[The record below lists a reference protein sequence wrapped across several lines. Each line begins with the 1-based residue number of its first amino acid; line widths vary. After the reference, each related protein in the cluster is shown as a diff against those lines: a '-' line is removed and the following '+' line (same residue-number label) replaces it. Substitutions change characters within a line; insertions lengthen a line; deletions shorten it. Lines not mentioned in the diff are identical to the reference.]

1 MATDTF
7 TWGVLVGGNESLNL
21 AVIQAQFGDGYSQ
34 VASSGINSVTESW
47 SLMRR
52 DRVADIVPVRAFL
65 KSHVISS
72 FWWTNPW
79 GEKRLYRVKHDSIA
93 TKWLTEGFVELSF
106 TFEQA
111 FAP

>member
-7 TWGVLVGGNESLNL
+7 TWCARVEASEQVAVS
-21 AVIQAQFGDGYSQ
+21 VIQAQFGDGYKQ
-34 VASSGINSVTESW
+34 VAGRGINDQSESW
-47 SLMRR
+47 SLTCNGNKTAM
-52 DRVADIVPVRAFL
+52 AEVRTFL
-65 KSHVISS
+65 RSHVTAS

-79 GEKRLYRVKHDSIA
+79 GEKNLYRVKADSINP
-93 TKWLTEGFVELSF
+93 KFVNGSFAEIAF